1 MTIDFIGNQSDRDT
15 RVRELARPK
24 LFTWQR
30 CAAQTLAVYKMALAA
45 R

>member
-1 MTIDFIGNQSDRDT
+1 MILSEINLIAIRACGG
-15 RVRELARPK
+15 LARPK